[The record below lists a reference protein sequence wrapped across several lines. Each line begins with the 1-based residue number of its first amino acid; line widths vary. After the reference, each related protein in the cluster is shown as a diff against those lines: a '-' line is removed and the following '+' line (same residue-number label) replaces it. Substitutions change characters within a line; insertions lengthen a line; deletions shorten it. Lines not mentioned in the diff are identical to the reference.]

1 MSAEKIIEK
10 IEKIDG
16 SLAKLEHTPDIERIP
31 ANKEQFET
39 LMQKNQGGTASSAGS
54 ATAEV
59 KTVPNTQPASIMTV
73 ARDLN
78 YSDART
84 TSSILSQT
92 QEAITT
98 IDKIKKSLN
107 SPDVQV
113 RKSAQQLL
121 NNKLSHIDE
130 SLKIALSKAGV
141 EYEVPTDLA
150 ISEEK
155 TPHDRPNPIKRFL
168 HLLTDGQWQLER
180 LGGELQAMEA
190 NSQQLT
196 PVNMLAIQVKVAQ
209 IQQELELFS
218 SLLNKGLESIK
229 TIMNIQV

>member
-10 IEKIDG
+10 VEKIDG

-31 ANKEQFET
+31 ANREQFET
-39 LMQKNQGGTASSAGS
+39 LMQKNQGEMASSS
-54 ATAEV
+54 AA
-59 KTVPNTQPASIMTV
+59 KGTVATPNSQPASIMTV

-78 YSDART
+78 YTDSRT
-84 TSSILSQT
+84 TTSILSQT

-98 IDKIKKSLN
+98 IDKIKKSLE

-141 EYEVPTDLA
+141 EYEIPSDLSVSGE
-150 ISEEK
+150 I
-155 TPHDRPNPIKRFL
+155 TPERANPIKRFL

-180 LGGELQAMEA
+180 LGGELQAME
-190 NSQQLT
+190 NSGQQLT

-218 SLLNKGLESIK
+218 SLLNKGLESVK